1 MATFHATVPV
11 MYNEQVIVE
20 TKKLTEDI
28 MEVFVETPFNFS
40 LIHPKADIKI
50 FAQDQ
55 TKLLFTPCDFVLRL
69 YFADG
74 YMDIGYKLSEDAF
87 EVLENYIESNVED
100 SSEIDEQFDGGEES

>member
-11 MYNEQVIVE
+11 
-20 TKKLTEDI
+20 
-28 MEVFVETPFNFS
+28 
-40 LIHPKADIKI
+40 
-50 FAQDQ
+50 
-55 TKLLFTPCDFVLRL
+55 L